1 MLNVHLT
8 EKHTCVLFV
17 LYRYIFTFCWF
28 QLEKYALFCFPLF
41 TIQPGMHTLCQ
52 SEALGY
58 V

>member
-28 QLEKYALFCFPLF
+28 QLEKIVYFCFPLF
-41 TIQPGMHTLCQ
+41 AIQPGMHTLCQ